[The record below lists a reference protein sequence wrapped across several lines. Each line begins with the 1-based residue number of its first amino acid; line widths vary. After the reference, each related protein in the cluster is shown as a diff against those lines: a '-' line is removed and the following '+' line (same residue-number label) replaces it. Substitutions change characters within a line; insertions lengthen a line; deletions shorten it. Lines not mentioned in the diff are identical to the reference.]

1 MMKLKKIVGWFLL
14 AKKNLQDKCRKRK
27 QGDEDTNADTS
38 QKSCETTIPP
48 VSLENL
54 QRAEDAIM
62 KYVQR
67 KHFPDEMALL
77 QRKKQVR
84 RYSPLYKLDPILD
97 KGIIR
102 VGGRLERASVSP
114 DSKHPIVLPK
124 DSPVSTIILQE
135 THKEVGHLGRNSM
148 LAKLREKYWILRA
161 PTAIRNLVTKCV
173 ICRKCRAK
181 VCEQKLSGLPK
192 DCITPEEPP
201 FTRTDVDYFGPL
213 ESNVAVSLR
222 REQPLRMSDEALRT
236 LFCEVEAIINSRPIT
251 RLSED
256 PNDLE
261 ALTPNNLLM
270 LKPKQALPPGLFQK
284 NDSYV
289 RRRWR
294 QVQYLADIFWKR
306 WMKEYLPLLQE
317 RQEVARDQKKPQRW
331 RRGVDRRQQSAEE
344 LLVHGQNHQSDERQE
359 GTRQVCRSQDQNDY
373 STTSGG

>member
-1 MMKLKKIVGWFLL
+1 MLEEELDIKNDKVYFWTDSTSVIKYCANETSRFHTFVANRINIIREGSDSKQWKYVDTKSNPADDASRGLTVDKFLQNKRWLRGPDFLWKRESEWPTQQDISRALCNKDPEVKREASVYSTVLVEQEFGVEKIILRYSSMMKLKKIVGWFLL
-14 AKKNLQDKCRKRK
+14 AKKNFQDKCRKRK
-27 QGDEDTNADTS
+27 EGDEDTNADTS

-161 PTAIRNLVTKCV
+161 PTALRNLVTKCV
-173 ICRKCRAK
+173 ICRKYRAK
-181 VCEQKLSGLPK
+181 VCEQKMSDLPK
-192 DCITPEEPP
+192 DASPP
-201 FTRTDVDYFGPL
+201 K
-213 ESNVAVSLR
+213 SHHSL
-222 REQPLRMSDEALRT
+222 A
-236 LFCEVEAIINSRPIT
+236 
-251 RLSED
+251 
-256 PNDLE
+256 
-261 ALTPNNLLM
+261 
-270 LKPKQALPPGLFQK
+270 
-284 NDSYV
+284 
-289 RRRWR
+289 
-294 QVQYLADIFWKR
+294 QV
-306 WMKEYLPLLQE
+306 
-317 RQEVARDQKKPQRW
+317 
-331 RRGVDRRQQSAEE
+331 
-344 LLVHGQNHQSDERQE
+344 
-359 GTRQVCRSQDQNDY
+359 
-373 STTSGG
+373 